1 MVVQSES
8 LIDIR
13 THSRAG
19 RAAAVAATDWF
30 EPSPLR
36 RIDWIAELGPDALHS
51 LQRAGAAKR
60 YRIGETVFAP
70 ATNPE
75 SVYLLESGLA
85 RVYRVSEAGGE
96 TSFGYVAPGELFGEL
111 PAFGD
116 YPRESFAQAVQA
128 SVAWTIA
135 REPFQRL
142 LVSCPSLVLAIARQ
156 MAQRMKRVE
165 ARVEDLVFRSVRVR
179 VARML
184 AELAES
190 FGRPDGD
197 RVVIDMLITQADLAT
212 LVGATRQTVNQAL
225 GELGREGLVERRC
238 QRIVLRDVDALARL
252 VSATPGS

>member
-1 MVVQSES
+1 LQ
-8 LIDIR
+8 
-13 THSRAG
+13 HSG
-19 RAAAVAATDWF
+19 TV
-30 EPSPLR
+30 
-36 RIDWIAELGPDALHS
+36 
-51 LQRAGAAKR
+51 KR
-60 YRIGETVFAP
+60 YSASEMIFAP
-70 ATNPE
+70 AANPE

-96 TSFGYVAPGELFGEL
+96 TSFGYVAPGEVFGEL

-142 LVSCPSLVLAIARQ
+142 LVSCPPLVLAIARQ

-165 ARVEDLVFRSVRVR
+165 ARVEDLVFRSVRIR

-197 RVVIDMLITQADLAT
+197 RVVIDIAITQADLAT

-238 QRIVLRDVDALARL
+238 QRIVLPDVGALARL
-252 VSATPGS
+252 VSVASDG

>member
-1 MVVQSES
+1 MQSES
-8 LIDIR
+8 LIEI
-13 THSRAG
+13 HPRAG
-19 RAAAVAATDWF
+19 RAAAAAAANWF
-30 EPSPLR
+30 EPRAVR
-36 RIDWIAELGPDALHS
+36 RVDWLAELGPNALQLLQHS
-51 LQRAGAAKR
+51 GAARR
-60 YRIGETVFAP
+60 YSAGEMIFAP
-70 ATNPE
+70 ATQPE

-96 TSFGYVAPGELFGEL
+96 TSFGYVAPGEVFGEL

-128 SVAWTIA
+128 SVVWTIA

-142 LVSCPSLVLAIARQ
+142 MASHPPLVMAITRQ

-165 ARVEDLVFRSVRVR
+165 ARVEDLVFRSVRIR
-179 VARML
+179 VAHML

-197 RVVIDMLITQADLAT
+197 DVRIDIPLTQTDLAT

-225 GELGREGLVERRC
+225 GELGKEGLVERRC
-238 QRIVLRDVDALARL
+238 QRIVVSDVDALARL
-252 VSATPGS
+252 VSAAPEL

>member
-1 MVVQSES
+1 MQSES
-8 LIDIR
+8 LIEI
-13 THSRAG
+13 HPRAG
-19 RAAAVAATDWF
+19 RAAAAAAANWF
-30 EPSPLR
+30 EPRSAR
-36 RIDWIAELGPDALHS
+36 RVDWLAELGPNALQLLQHS
-51 LQRAGAAKR
+51 GAAKR
-60 YRIGETVFAP
+60 YSAGDTIFAP
-70 ATNPE
+70 ATQPE

-142 LVSCPSLVLAIARQ
+142 MASHPPLVLAIARQ

-165 ARVEDLVFRSVRVR
+165 ARVEDLVFRSVRIR
-179 VARML
+179 VAHML

-190 FGRPDGD
+190 FGRPDGAGV
-197 RVVIDMLITQADLAT
+197 RIELPLTQTDLAT

-238 QRIVLRDVDALARL
+238 QRIVLPNVDALARL
-252 VSATPGS
+252 VSAPPEG

>member
-1 MVVQSES
+1 VQSES
-8 LIDIR
+8 LIEFR
-13 THSRAG
+13 AHPRAG
-19 RAAAVAATDWF
+19 RTSAAAAVDWY
-30 EPSPLR
+30 EPRPLR
-36 RIDWIAELGPDALHS
+36 RIDWIAELGPNALQLLQHS
-51 LQRAGAAKR
+51 GAAKR
-60 YRIGETVFAP
+60 YSVGETIFAP
-70 ATNPE
+70 ATHPE

-165 ARVEDLVFRSVRVR
+165 ARVEDLVFRSVRIR

-184 AELAES
+184 TELAES
-190 FGRPDGD
+190 FGRPEGDG
-197 RVVIDMLITQADLAT
+197 VVIDIPLTQADLAT

-238 QRIVLRDVDALARL
+238 QRIVLPNVDALAHL
-252 VSATPGS
+252 VSAAPEA